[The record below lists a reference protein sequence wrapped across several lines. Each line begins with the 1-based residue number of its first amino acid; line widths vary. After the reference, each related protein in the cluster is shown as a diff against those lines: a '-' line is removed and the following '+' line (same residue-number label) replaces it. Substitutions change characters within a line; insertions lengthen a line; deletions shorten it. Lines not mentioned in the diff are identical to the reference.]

1 MSDKPQTPGVAA
13 PQPAA
18 PAPKQTAPPASPVDS
33 RPGGAL
39 RNLGRMIAEGRAGSL
54 LVILMIA
61 AIWIFFQFANSNFL
75 TAANLTNLMLQNAA
89 VATISIGVVLV
100 LLLGEIDLSIGSV
113 SGLCA
118 AIMAVL
124 IVDRDLGQGWAVVI
138 AIGAGAL
145 IGLFTGFMITR
156 FGIPSFVITLAG
168 LLTWLGLQLYVLGDT
183 GTVNLPDGFVTD
195 LTSTFFSPLVGWIVA
210 VAAIVVTGGLMAV
223 ARARR
228 HRAGLQVGSARGL
241 IIRFAVIAAVTL
253 AAVVI
258 FNRDR
263 GLPLAI
269 LIVMGLAL
277 LFWYITEQTRF
288 GRHLFATGGNDEAAR
303 RSGIRINRVR
313 VTVFVLSSSLAAAG
327 GILAASRLLAVN
339 QSSGGSDL
347 LLSAIAGPVIAGTS
361 LFGGRGS
368 VWSAL
373 LGALVIGSITNGMN
387 LLSVSSSVRYIV
399 TGAVLMA
406 AVTLEAAT
414 RPKGRAEK

>member
-1 MSDKPQTPGVAA
+1 MNDTAQTPGAA
-13 PQPAA
+13 PP
-18 PAPKQTAPPASPVDS
+18 PVQTPDTDT

-39 RNLGRMIAEGRAGSL
+39 RKLGRMISEGQAGLL

-75 TAANLTNLMLQNAA
+75 SAGNITNLLLQNAA

-113 SGLCA
+113 SGLTSA
-118 AIMAVL
+118 VMAVL
-124 IVDRDLGQGWAVVI
+124 MAQHGVSPIVAILAALGV
-138 AIGAGAL
+138 GAL
-145 IGLFTGFMITR
+145 IGLFTGFMVTQ

-168 LLTWLGLQLYVLGDT
+168 LLTWLGVQLAVLGET
-183 GTVNLPDGFVTD
+183 GTVNLSDSLVTD
-195 LTSTFFSPLVGWIVA
+195 LTSTFFSPLVGWIIA
-210 VAAIVVTGGLMAV
+210 VAGIVATGATMVLG
-223 ARARR
+223 RSRR
-228 HRAGLQVGSARGL
+228 RRAGLPVGSSRVMLAKL
-241 IIRFAVIAAVTL
+241 IGIIAVI
-253 AAVVI
+253 VVAMLV
-258 FNRDR
+258 FDRDR
-263 GLPLAI
+263 GLPLAV
-269 LIVMGLAL
+269 LIVLGLAL
-277 LFWYITEQTRF
+277 LFVYITEQTRF
-288 GRHLFATGGNDEAAR
+288 GRHIFAVGGNDEAAR
-303 RSGIRINRVR
+303 RAGIRINRVR
-313 VTVFVLSSSLAAAG
+313 VIVFTLSSTLAATG